1 MNREGLNPKQR
12 SALDEI
18 ANFINWYTSDDERR
32 DDLFK
37 AACDY
42 VEQDHVLAD
51 DDEIAITWTVDDVMY
66 EREDLSESQAREVL
80 KAVKRNH
87 DAEIGVNWDVI
98 RTHADE
104 MFPAAA
110 ELQAEAEWKYELT
123 LDR

>member
-1 MNREGLNPKQR
+1 MNQKQKD
-12 SALDEI
+12 ALETI
-18 ANFINWYTSDDERR
+18 TNFALYFTSDENSRER
-32 DDLFK
+32 LIEV
-37 AACDY
+37 AHEY

-104 MFPAAA
+104 MFPV
-110 ELQAEAEWKYELT
+110 EGV
-123 LDR
+123 